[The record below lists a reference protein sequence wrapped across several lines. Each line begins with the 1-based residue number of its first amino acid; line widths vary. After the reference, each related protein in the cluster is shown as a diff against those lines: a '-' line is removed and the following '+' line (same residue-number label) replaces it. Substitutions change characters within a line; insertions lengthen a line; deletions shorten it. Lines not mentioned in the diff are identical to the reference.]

1 MVLACPLW
9 SHAARGLPPPN
20 VDSLSTHGRNRRNE
34 STFGGRVSLAA
45 MESHRFDAAVYA
57 RRLGAAAAAA
67 ADAGLAG
74 LVITPG
80 YDLRYLVGSR
90 AQTMERFTALVLP
103 ASGDPTVVV
112 PRLELASLK
121 GSAIAELGLAV
132 RDWVDGDNPYDL
144 VCAALGAAPAATAV
158 TDSMPALHL
167 LPLADVLGV
176 LPVLAT
182 DVLRTL
188 RMVKEECEVDA
199 LRKAGAA
206 IDRVHARVPEFLVP
220 GRTEADVAADIAD
233 AIVAEGHSEVAFIIV
248 GSGPHGADPHHG
260 YSDRE
265 LQAGDIVVV
274 DIGGA
279 YEPGY
284 NSDSTRTYSLGE
296 PNPEVAQQ
304 YSVLQRAQ
312 RAAYESV
319 RPGVTAEQVDA
330 AARDVLAAEGLAEYF
345 VHRTGHG
352 IGLSVHE
359 EPYIVAG
366 NDLPLTVGMAFSI
379 EPGIYFP
386 GRWGARIEDIVVVTE
401 DGALAVNNRPHELIV
416 VPVG

>member
-1 MVLACPLW
+1 MSA
-9 SHAARGLPPPN
+9 SRF
-20 VDSLSTHGRNRRNE
+20 ST
-34 STFGGRVSLAA
+34 
-45 MESHRFDAAVYA
+45 DVYA
-57 RRLGAAAAAA
+57 KRLRAAAAAA

-80 YDLRYLVGSR
+80 YDMRYLVGSR
-90 AQTMERFTALVLP
+90 TQTFERLTALVLP
-103 ASGDPTVVV
+103 ATGEPTVVV

-121 GSAIAELGLAV
+121 ESAVTELGLAV
-132 RDWVDGDNPYDL
+132 RDWVDGDDPYGL
-144 VCAALGAAPAATAV
+144 VADALGGAPAGQSGRLAVATAV
-158 TDSMPALHL
+158 TDAMPALHL

-176 LPVLAT
+176 VPVLAT
-182 DVLRTL
+182 DVLRRL
-188 RMVKEECEVDA
+188 RMIKDAAEVDA

-220 GRTEADVAADIAD
+220 GRTEADVAADIAE

-248 GSGPHGADPHHG
+248 GSGPHGADPHHEC
-260 YSDRE
+260 SDRE
-265 LQAGDIVVV
+265 LRAGDIVVV
-274 DIGGA
+274 DIGGP

-284 NSDSTRTYSLGE
+284 NSDSTRTYSIGE
-296 PNPEVAQQ
+296 PDAEVARR
-304 YSVLQRAQ
+304 YAVLQRAQ
-312 RAAYESV
+312 QAAVDAV

-330 AARDVLAAEGLAEYF
+330 VARDVLAAEGLAEAF

-366 NDLPLTVGMAFSI
+366 NALPLEEGMAFSV

-386 GRWGARIEDIVVVTE
+386 GQWGARIEDIVVVTA
-401 DGALAVNNRPHELIV
+401 DGALPVNNRPHELVV
-416 VPVG
+416 VPSGAEAPAATA

>member
-1 MVLACPLW
+1 MG
-9 SHAARGLPPPN
+9 S
-20 VDSLSTHGRNRRNE
+20 D
-34 STFGGRVSLAA
+34 
-45 MESHRFDAAVYA
+45 RFDAEVY
-57 RRLGAAAAAA
+57 RRRVAAAIDATAT
-67 ADAGLAG
+67 AGLAG

-80 YDLRYLVGSR
+80 YDLRYLIGSR
-90 AQTMERFTALVLP
+90 AQTFERLTALVLP
-103 ASGDPTVVV
+103 VSGDPTIVV

-121 GSAIAELGLAV
+121 QSAVADLGVVV
-132 RDWVDGDNPYDL
+132 RDWVDGDDPYEL
-144 VCAALGAAPAATAV
+144 VADALGGAPAATAV

-167 LPLADVLGV
+167 LPLTDVLGA

-182 DVLRTL
+182 DVLRQL
-188 RMVKEECEVDA
+188 RMVKDAAEVDA

-220 GRTEADVAADIAD
+220 GRTEADVAADIAE
-233 AIVAEGHSEVAFIIV
+233 AIVAEGHTEVAFVIV
-248 GSGPHGADPHHG
+248 GSGPHGADPHHE

-265 LQAGDIVVV
+265 IQVGDIVVV
-274 DIGGA
+274 DIGGPYA
-279 YEPGY
+279 PGY
-284 NSDSTRTYSLGE
+284 NSDSTRTYSIGE
-296 PNPEVAQQ
+296 PSPEVAQQ

-312 RAAYESV
+312 QAAVEAV

-330 AARDVLAAEGLAEYF
+330 AARDVLAEAGLADYF

-366 NDLPLTVGMAFSI
+366 NDLPLQAGMAFSV

-386 GRWGARIEDIVVVTE
+386 GQWGARIEDIVVVGE
-401 DGALAVNNRPHELIV
+401 DGAQSVNHRPHELIV
-416 VPVG
+416 VHV

>member
-1 MVLACPLW
+1 M
-9 SHAARGLPPPN
+9 
-20 VDSLSTHGRNRRNE
+20 STN
-34 STFGGRVSLAA
+34 
-45 MESHRFDAAVYA
+45 RFDSGVYA
-57 RRLGAAAAAA
+57 HRLRAAAAAT

-90 AQTMERFTALVLP
+90 ADTFERLTALVIP
-103 ASGDPTVVV
+103 AVGEPTVVV
-112 PRLELASLK
+112 PRMELATLK
-121 GSAIAELGLAV
+121 ESAIVELALPV
-132 RDWVDGDNPYDL
+132 LDWVDGDDPYAL
-144 VCAALGAAPAATAV
+144 VASVLIGDGALPVQTAV

-167 LPLADVLGV
+167 LPLAEKLGA

-182 DVLRTL
+182 EVLRTL
-188 RMVKEECEVDA
+188 RMIKDAAEIDA
-199 LRKAGAA
+199 LRKAGSA

-220 GRTEADVAADIAD
+220 GRTEADVAADIND
-233 AIVAEGHSEVAFIIV
+233 AIIAEGHTEAAFIIV
-248 GSGPHGADPHHG
+248 GSGPHGADPHHSH
-260 YSDRE
+260 SDRE
-265 LQAGDIVVV
+265 LQAGDIVVI
-274 DIGGA
+274 DIGGP

-284 NSDSTRTYSLGE
+284 NSDSTRTYSLGD
-296 PNPEVAQQ
+296 PSAEVAQQ

-312 RAAYESV
+312 QAAVDVV

-330 AARDVLAAEGLAEYF
+330 AARDVLAEAGLAEYF

-366 NDLPLTVGMAFSI
+366 NDLPLTAGMAFSV

-386 GRWGARIEDIVVVTE
+386 GHWGARIEDIVIVTE
-401 DGALAVNNRPHELIV
+401 DGAESVNQRPHDLTV
-416 VPVG
+416 VPLPE

>member
-1 MVLACPLW
+1 M
-9 SHAARGLPPPN
+9 
-20 VDSLSTHGRNRRNE
+20 D
-34 STFGGRVSLAA
+34 
-45 MESHRFDAAVYA
+45 SHRFEAAVYA
-57 RRLGAAAAAA
+57 RRLAAAAAA
-67 ADAGLAG
+67 TADAGLAG

-80 YDLRYLVGSR
+80 YDLRYLVGLR
-90 AQTMERFTALVLP
+90 AQTFERLSALILP

-121 GSAIAELGLAV
+121 ESAIAALGLAV
-132 RDWVDGDNPYDL
+132 RDWVDGDDPYQL
-144 VCAALGAAPAATAV
+144 VSAALGGAPAATAV
-158 TDSMPALHL
+158 TDSMSALHL
-167 LPLADVLGV
+167 LPLAGALGV
-176 LPVLAT
+176 LPILAT
-182 DVLRTL
+182 DILRKL
-188 RMVKEECEVDA
+188 RMVKEECEIEA

-206 IDRVHARVPEFLVP
+206 IDRVHARVPELLVP
-220 GRTEADVAADIAD
+220 GRTEADVAGDIAE
-233 AIVAEGHSEVAFIIV
+233 AIVIEGHSEVAFIIV
-248 GSGPHGADPHHG
+248 GSGPHSADPHHG

-265 LQAGDIVVV
+265 LQVGDIVVV

-284 NSDSTRTYSLGE
+284 HSDSTRTYSIGE
-296 PNPEVAQQ
+296 PNHDVAQQ

-312 RAAYESV
+312 RSAFDAV

-330 AARDVLAAEGLAEYF
+330 AARDVLAQEGLAEFF

-366 NDLPLTVGMAFSI
+366 NDLPLTAGMAFSI

-386 GRWGARIEDIVVVTE
+386 GRWGARIEDIVIVTE
-401 DGALAVNNRPHELIV
+401 DGALAVNNQPHELIV
-416 VPVG
+416 VPVA

>member
-1 MVLACPLW
+1 MPGSSSSRCALFIVTRLGSIA
-9 SHAARGLPPPN
+9 GLLLIALRALHRHPA
-20 VDSLSTHGRNRRNE
+20 SLT
-34 STFGGRVSLAA
+34 A
-45 MESHRFDAAVYA
+45 MGSHRFDADVY
-57 RRLGAAAAAA
+57 RRRIAAATVATAE
-67 ADAGLAG
+67 AGLAG

-80 YDLRYLVGSR
+80 YDLRYLLGSR
-90 AQTMERFTALVLP
+90 AQTFERLTALVLP
-103 ASGDPTVVV
+103 VVGDPTVVV

-121 GSAIAELGLAV
+121 QSAVADLGLAV
-132 RDWVDGDNPYDL
+132 RDWVDGDDPYQL
-144 VCAALGAAPAATAV
+144 VAEALTGLAGGPAATAV

-167 LPLADVLGV
+167 LPLADVFGV

-182 DVLRTL
+182 GVLRGL
-188 RMVKEECEVDA
+188 RMVKDASEIDA

-206 IDRVHARVPEFLVP
+206 IDRVHSRVPDFLVP
-220 GRTEADVAADIAD
+220 GRSEADVAGDIAE
-233 AIVAEGHSEVAFIIV
+233 AIVAEGHSEVAFVIV
-248 GSGPHGADPHHG
+248 GSGPHGADPHHS

-265 LQAGDIVVV
+265 LRVGDIVVV

-284 NSDSTRTYSLGE
+284 NSDSTRTYSIGE
-296 PNPEVAQQ
+296 PSAEVAQQ

-312 RAAYESV
+312 RAAVEAV
-319 RPGVTAEQVDA
+319 RPGVTAEAVDA
-330 AARDVLAAEGLAEYF
+330 AARDVLAKAGLAEYF

-366 NDLPLTVGMAFSI
+366 NDLPLQAGMAFSV

-386 GRWGARIEDIVVVTE
+386 GRWGARIEDIVVVGD
-401 DGALAVNNRPHELIV
+401 DGALSVNHRPHELIV
-416 VPVG
+416 VPT

>member
-1 MVLACPLW
+1 M
-9 SHAARGLPPPN
+9 HATNGTGRF
-20 VDSLSTHGRNRRNE
+20 ST
-34 STFGGRVSLAA
+34 
-45 MESHRFDAAVYA
+45 DVYA
-57 RRLGAAAAAA
+57 HRLKSA
-67 ADAGLAG
+67 ADATAAAGLAG

-80 YDLRYLVGSR
+80 YDLRYLLGSR
-90 AQTMERFTALVLP
+90 AQTFERLTALVIP
-103 ASGDPTVVV
+103 ASGEPTVVV
-112 PRLELASLK
+112 PRLELAALK
-121 GSAIAELGLAV
+121 ESAVPELGLSV
-132 RDWVDGDNPYDL
+132 RDWVDGEDPYRL
-144 VCAALGAAPAATAV
+144 VADDPRRRPPVKTAV

-176 LPVLAT
+176 VPILAT
-182 DVLRTL
+182 DVLRRL
-188 RMVKEECEVDA
+188 RMIKDAAEIDA

-220 GRTEADVAADIAD
+220 GRTEADVAADIAR

-248 GSGPHGADPHHG
+248 GSGPNGADPHHEC
-260 YSDRE
+260 SDRE

-274 DIGGA
+274 DIGGP

-284 NSDSTRTYSLGE
+284 NSDSTRTYSIGA
-296 PNPEVAQQ
+296 PDPEVARR
-304 YSVLQRAQ
+304 YSVLQQAQ
-312 RAAYESV
+312 RAAVEAV

-330 AARDVLAAEGLAEYF
+330 AARDVLAAAGLAEVF

-366 NDLPLTVGMAFSI
+366 NDLPLQEGMAFSV

-386 GRWGARIEDIVVVTE
+386 G
-401 DGALAVNNRPHELIV
+401 AVGCAHRGHRRRHR
-416 VPVG
+416 

>member
-1 MVLACPLW
+1 MSP
-9 SHAARGLPPPN
+9 S
-20 VDSLSTHGRNRRNE
+20 
-34 STFGGRVSLAA
+34 
-45 MESHRFDAAVYA
+45 RFDSGVYA
-57 RRLGAAAAAA
+57 DRLRAAAAAT

-90 AQTMERFTALVLP
+90 ADTFERLTALVIP
-103 ASGDPTVVV
+103 AVGEPTVVV
-112 PRLELASLK
+112 PRLELAALRE
-121 GSAIAELGLAV
+121 SAVIELGLAV
-132 RDWVDGDNPYDL
+132 QDWVDGDDPYRL
-144 VCAALGAAPAATAV
+144 VAAALGEPPLQTAV

-167 LPLADVLGV
+167 LPLATTLGA

-188 RMVKEECEVDA
+188 RMIKDAAEIDA
-199 LRKAGAA
+199 LRKAGSA
-206 IDRVHARVPEFLVP
+206 IDRVHARVPAYLLP
-220 GRTEADVAADIAD
+220 GRTEAEVAADIND
-233 AIVAEGHSEVAFIIV
+233 AIVAEGHSQAAFIIV

-265 LQAGDIVVV
+265 LRAGDIVVV
-274 DIGGA
+274 DIGGP

-284 NSDSTRTYSLGE
+284 NSDSTRTYSIGE
-296 PNPEVAQQ
+296 PSAEVAQQ

-312 RAAYESV
+312 QVAVAAV

-330 AARDVLAAEGLAEYF
+330 AARDVLAEAGLAEYF

-366 NDLPLTVGMAFSI
+366 NDLPLTAGMAFSV

-386 GRWGARIEDIVVVTE
+386 GVWGARIEDIVIVTA
-401 DGALAVNNRPHELIV
+401 DGVESVNHRPHDLVV
-416 VPVG
+416 VPIPE